1 MRLLLTICCAL
12 ALCAGCSS
20 PQTKKTASSQDR
32 KPERKSGQRLGAP
45 TVAGEPANQEK
56 PGPRITPLQEVSG
69 KVARVNP
76 QLRFVVVDFFLSEMP
91 ESDRRMS
98 VYRKGQKVGE
108 VKISGPARNNIV
120 AADIIAGD
128 AQVGDEIRSN

>member
-12 ALCAGCSS
+12 VLCAGCSS
-20 PQTKKTASSQDR
+20 PQTKKTASSQDK
-32 KPERKSGQRLGAP
+32 KPSQRPGAP

-56 PGPRITPLQEVSG
+56 AGPRVTPLQEVSG

-76 QLRFVVVDFFLSEMP
+76 QLKFVVVDFFLSEMP
-91 ESDRRMS
+91 ETDRRMS

-108 VKISGPARNNIV
+108 VKISGPARNSIV
-120 AADIIAGD
+120 AADITAGE

>member
-1 MRLLLTICCAL
+1 MA
-12 ALCAGCSS
+12 A
-20 PQTKKTASSQDR
+20 QT
-32 KPERKSGQRLGAP
+32 
-45 TVAGEPANQEK
+45 ANQEK
-56 PGPRITPLQEVSG
+56 PAPRVTPLQEVSG

-91 ESDRRMS
+91 ETDRRMS

-108 VKISGPARNNIV
+108 VKISGPARHNIV
-120 AADIIAGD
+120 AADITAGE